1 MLDYYKEVLEQQNEA
16 PSGYEAEI
24 EARKEEVIK
33 ELKEKKEPMQ
43 ELDEIFNDRE
53 FQMQAKQMRN
63 SAQILEYLTAHHN
76 ISERIVDDVYAYA
89 KVSSNSG

>member
-1 MLDYYKEVLEQQNEA
+1 
-16 PSGYEAEI
+16 
-24 EARKEEVIK
+24 
-33 ELKEKKEPMQ
+33 MQ